1 MNKTLSSLL
10 LELPVP
16 FKQIDGVLHVEA
28 QAHNGISRWLDNFD
42 CISLCAPLLPERA
55 DEGSEGS
62 MTWLPVT
69 DLLSSGR
76 LKLHPLPWGYHP
88 LQHFKHQSMV
98 ADLFRGLIPE
108 HRYLCFSNLGWLG
121 SWGNIAADEASKA
134 QRPYAVWLDWVLHEM
149 PDANPGSMA
158 RQAFGRIKLSMLKRN
173 SLRAVRNAALGL
185 FHGNSVHQAYAPYC
199 RQAQI
204 VHDIHLKRSDIID
217 PQRLQQRLDR
227 GDNTLRIGYAGRVH
241 AMKGPLEWIDAV
253 AAAINAERAKPGSQ
267 QGISATWI
275 GDGPL
280 LETARQR
287 VAELGLQDCIHFPG
301 NESNRSAVLDFL
313 RGLDLFVFCHLT
325 PESPRCLI
333 EALMSGIPLLGYAS
347 PYASDLVASCP
358 SAAEF
363 VPMGDSAGLAQLLSG
378 HLARLTQRR
387 QMALDAR
394 VCGQNFSDE
403 AVFQHRSQLIKDY
416 LP

>member
-16 FKQIDGVLHVEA
+16 FKQVDGILHVEA
-28 QAHNGISRWLDNFD
+28 QAYNGISRWLDNFD
-42 CISLCAPLLPERA
+42 CISLCAPLLPASA
-55 DEGSEGS
+55 DESSEGS

-69 DLLSSGR
+69 ELLSSGR

-88 LQHFKHQSMV
+88 MEHFKHQSKV
-98 ADLFRGLIPE
+98 AQLFRRLIPE

-121 SWGNIAADEASKA
+121 SWGNIAADEASRA

-149 PDANPGSMA
+149 PDANPGGVA
-158 RQAFGRIKLSMLKRN
+158 KRAFGRIKLSMLKRN

-204 VHDIHLKRSDIID
+204 VHDIHLKRSDLID
-217 PQRLQQRLDR
+217 EAGLQARLTR
-227 GDNTLRIGYAGRVH
+227 GDGLLRIGYAGRVH
-241 AMKGPLEWIDAV
+241 AMKGPLQWIDAL
-253 AAAINAERAKPGSQ
+253 AQAIRGGPAGLHIE
-267 QGISATWI
+267 ATWI

-280 LETARQR
+280 LDAARSR
-287 VAELGLQDCIHFPG
+287 VRELGLQEQIHFPG
-301 NESNRSAVLDFL
+301 VENDRARVLAFL
-313 RGLDLFVFCHLT
+313 RSLDLFLFCHLT

-333 EALMSGIPLLGYAS
+333 EALMSGVPLLGYAS
-347 PYASDLVASCP
+347 PYAHDLVAASSQAGC
-358 SAAEF
+358 F
-363 VPMGDSAGLAQLLSG
+363 VPVGQSAELGELL
-378 HLARLTQRR
+378 RR
-387 QMALDAR
+387 QCSSTELGERSRAAQR
-394 VCGQNFSDE
+394 CGSAFSDE
-403 AVFQHRSQLIKDY
+403 AVFRQRSDLIKAH